1 MDTHTWRTS
10 AGGVMEPVRRIVDGR
25 RADTVQRLM
34 AAAVEEVRAVGF
46 PEMSVRS
53 VAKRAGVS
61 PATAY
66 TYFASKEHLICAV
79 VGEKLQELPDHAPSG
94 SAPGVIAET
103 VRSVVRVFSD
113 EPEMTRAYTTVLLA
127 DDPEVN
133 RLRDQI
139 GAEIA
144 SRLTH
149 ALGKTERA
157 AADGITMAFVGGMLL
172 AGMGYLS
179 FDDLVKRLTAIA
191 EMFHAAGA
199 GAPEPA
205 RPRRQRRG

>member
-1 MDTHTWRTS
+1 M
-10 AGGVMEPVRRIVDGR
+10 MEPVRRIVDGR
-25 RADTVQRLM
+25 RAGTVQGLM
-34 AAAVEEVRAVGF
+34 DAAVEEVRAVGF

-79 VGEKLQELPDHAPSG
+79 VWQKLQELPEHR
-94 SAPGVIAET
+94 PGDPGAKGRDIAGT
-103 VRSVVRVFSD
+103 VRTVARVFSE
-113 EPEMTRAYTTVLLA
+113 EPEMTRAYTTALLA

-139 GAEIA
+139 GMEIA
-144 SRLTH
+144 TRLTH
-149 ALGKTERA
+149 ALGPADRP

-179 FDDLVKRLTAIA
+179 FEDLADRLAAIA
-191 EMFHAAGA
+191 EMFQAVGA
-199 GAPEPA
+199 GPITPA
-205 RPRRQRRG
+205 RSGRQHRN